1 MVQSELSTNLSHV
14 VLSLV
19 LAFAIVADRGCGSA
33 AVLKPQRV
41 VSSIFTCT
49 VQLTCKVHGLRC
61 FWLQVNFFPG
71 PNQDRFIQLEI
82 SIRMLTEF

>member
-33 AVLKPQRV
+33 AVLKPSRV
-41 VSSIFTCT
+41 VSST
-49 VQLTCKVHGLRC
+49 VISTVPKVYSLTVSDTFYL
-61 FWLQVNFFPG
+61 
-71 PNQDRFIQLEI
+71 
-82 SIRMLTEF
+82 

>member
-33 AVLKPQRV
+33 AVLKPSRV
-41 VSSIFTCT
+41 VRSTIHCHVQDLFHAARFVLESFSIG
-49 VQLTCKVHGLRC
+49 QLGH
-61 FWLQVNFFPG
+61 
-71 PNQDRFIQLEI
+71 
-82 SIRMLTEF
+82 